1 MKVTFIGN
9 PDDERDS
16 ATSVKLF
23 DVAFPL
29 NVPVELP
36 ETVTAAQRKKLA
48 GNNHFIVEGYEPEAA
63 TPAQSNGS
71 IGTDASAENVS
82 AAAVGTI
89 ARAKPRRA
97 KTEG

>member
-9 PDDERDS
+9 PDDERDNLN
-16 ATSVKLF
+16 AVKLF
-23 DVAFPL
+23 GVTFPL

-36 ETVTAAQRKKLA
+36 DEVTPAQRKKLA
-48 GNNHFIVEGYEPEAA
+48 GNNHFAVEGYETEAPKVS
-63 TPAQSNGS
+63 TSTGEF
-71 IGTDASAENVS
+71 GVDASAENVS

-97 KTEG
+97 KAEG